1 MQRFNM
7 VIVLAIFLAS
17 ANPFSRSVSA
27 QDDLSADRVRESIK
41 RGVNYLKN
49 SQQDGRWPKYRLYTG
64 GTTALATLALLNAGV
79 PESDPVLQRS
89 IRVVLNL
96 PREKTYVVSLRVM
109 ALAMADPQGKKYKT
123 DIARDI
129 EWLLERQVPNGT
141 YQGGWGYDNTS
152 RKFGS
157 ADSSNSQFALL
168 ALHEGAMLGIEI
180 PKKHWED
187 AILYWK
193 NQSNQVRG
201 GFTYTTSNKTV
212 TGSMTCAG
220 ISSLIIANENLADT
234 SQYVMGDRIICCRST
249 EDSVLIA
256 KAIDWLA
263 RNFSVRGN
271 PVGRGIGN
279 SRTQLYYLYGMERA
293 GRLSGRRFF
302 GPHDWYRT
310 GALQLLR
317 QQAMNGSWK
326 GNGSGEEDP
335 NIATSL
341 ALLFLSK
348 GKRPVAIG
356 KLKFGIN
363 EDWNLHPK
371 GVHFLT
377 RVLETQWKTK
387 LNWQTIQSENAT
399 VQDLI
404 EAPVLF
410 LSGREQLDLGAKQK
424 QELKKFIESG
434 GFIFAESCQ
443 GDGCGDAEF
452 DQLFRKLMADLFPDS
467 KLEPLQRD
475 HPIWNSH
482 FPLLPRS
489 DWPILGL
496 QACCRTSVVYVPR
509 SLSCR
514 WQLNQPNLFKK
525 LPERAQDEVQY
536 ATEVGVNVVSY
547 ATGRELRDK
556 LDVPIVAND
565 SNPLMTDRI
574 LVLPKLSHS
583 GGSDDAPNA
592 WRNILSRASQL
603 GMQVDMQKKMI
614 QPLMD
619 ELADHPF
626 VFMHGRNSFRFSDKE
641 REELKQFLEVGGL
654 LFADSICSSPAF
666 SEAFRSEMKKMFPD
680 NPLTPIP
687 TDDPIWD
694 NQKYGGYA
702 LPRVTITKPD
712 RTVEGGFQ
720 RRKLPPQL
728 EGIMIDGHYA
738 VIFSPYDL
746 SCAMENTSVS
756 QCEGYTRE
764 DATRIAINVLLYAL
778 YRD

>member
-1 MQRFNM
+1 MRRIKQ
-7 VIVLAIFLAS
+7 VILWAIFCWAVSCL
-17 ANPFSRSVSA
+17 SRPVVS
-27 QDDLSADRVRESIK
+27 QDPLTAERVRESIK
-41 RGVNYLKN
+41 RGVNFLKN

-64 GTTALATLALLNAGV
+64 GSTALATLALLNAGV
-79 PESDPVLQRS
+79 PESDPVLQS
-89 IRVVLNL
+89 SMRVLLNL
-96 PREKTYVVSLRVM
+96 PREKTYTVSLRVM
-109 ALAMADPQGKKYKT
+109 ALATADPQGKRFKG
-123 DIARDI
+123 DIGRDI
-129 EWLLERQVPNGT
+129 QWLLERQVPSGP
-141 YQGGWGYDNTS
+141 YLGGWGYDNTS
-152 RKFGS
+152 SKFGS

-168 ALHEGAMLGIEI
+168 ALHEAARLGIDI
-180 PKKHWED
+180 PRKHWEN
-187 AILYWK
+187 AIAYWK
-193 NQSNQVRG
+193 KHSNPRG
-201 GFTYTTSNKTV
+201 GFIYTTSNSTV

-234 SQYVMGDRIICCRST
+234 SQYVMGDRIVCCRSS
-249 EDSVLIA
+249 EDSDLIN
-256 KAIDWLA
+256 KAIEWMA
-263 RNFSVRGN
+263 KNFSVKGN
-271 PVGRGIGN
+271 PVGRGFGN

-302 GPHDWYRT
+302 GPHDWYRA
-310 GALQLLR
+310 GAAQLLR

-363 EDWNLHPK
+363 DDWNLHPK

-377 RVLETQWKTK
+377 RALESQWKTK

-410 LSGREQLDLGAKQK
+410 LSGKEQLDLGARQK
-424 QELKKFIESG
+424 QELKKYVESG
-434 GFIFAESCQ
+434 GFIFAEAAQ

-452 DQLFRKLMADLFPDS
+452 DQLFRELMIELFPDS

-475 HPIWNSH
+475 HPIWNAH

-509 SLSCR
+509 SMTCR

-536 ATEVGVNVVSY
+536 ATEIGVNVVSY

-556 LDVPIVAND
+556 LDIPTVASDAN
-565 SNPLMTDRI
+565 SLTTDRI
-574 LVLPKLSHS
+574 LVLPKLSHG

-592 WRNILSRASQL
+592 WRNILNRASQI
-603 GMQVDMQKKMI
+603 GMQVDMQKKLI
-614 QPLMD
+614 QPTLE
-619 ELADHPF
+619 ELAEHPF
-626 VFMHGRNSFRFSDKE
+626 VFMHGRNRFRFSDQQ
-641 REELKQFLEVGGL
+641 RQELKDFLEVGGL

-666 SEAFRSEMKKMFPD
+666 NEAFRSEMAKMFPD

-687 TDDPIWD
+687 ADDPIWS
-694 NQKYGGYA
+694 NKKYGGYP
-702 LPRVTITKPD
+702 LPYVTITKPD
-712 RTVEGGFQ
+712 RAVEGGFQ
-720 RRKLPPQL
+720 RRKVPPQL
-728 EGIMIDGHYA
+728 EGIRVDGHYV

-746 SCAMENTSVS
+746 SCAMENTSLS

>member
-1 MQRFNM
+1 MHRFKM
-7 VIVLAIFLAS
+7 ALVLATLLMGL
-17 ANPFSRSVSA
+17 NQHDRTCQA
-27 QDDLSADRVRESIK
+27 QDDLTAEQVRESIK
-41 RGVNYLKN
+41 RGVNFLKN
-49 SQQDGRWPKYRLYTG
+49 SQQDGRWPRYRQYTG

-79 PESDPVLQRS
+79 PETDPALQKS
-89 IRVVLNL
+89 IRVLLSL
-96 PREKTYVVSLRVM
+96 PSQTTYVVSLRVM

-123 DIARDI
+123 DITRDVQ
-129 EWLLERQVPNGT
+129 WLLARQVPNGP
-141 YQGGWGYDNTS
+141 YQGGWGYNDLNQS
-152 RKFGS
+152 LGN
-157 ADSSNSQFALL
+157 ADSSNTQFALL
-168 ALHEGAMLGIEI
+168 ALHEGSMLGIDI
-180 PKKHWED
+180 PKRHWEE
-187 AILYWK
+187 AIQYWK
-193 NQSNQVRG
+193 NHSNDQQG
-201 GFTYTTSNKTV
+201 GFTYTLRNQTV

-234 SQYVMGDRIICCRST
+234 SQYLSGDQIICCRSS
-249 EDSVLIA
+249 EESELVNN
-256 KAIDWLA
+256 AIDWLA

-271 PVGRGIGN
+271 PIGRGRGN
-279 SRTQLYYLYGMERA
+279 SKTQFYYLYGMERA

-302 GPHDWYRT
+302 GPHDWYRA
-310 GALQLLR
+310 GVVQLIR
-317 QQAMNGSWK
+317 QQAMNGSWR

-356 KLKFGIN
+356 KLKFGIG

-377 RVLETQWKTK
+377 RELETQWKTK
-387 LNWQTIQSENAT
+387 LNWQTIKSENAT
-399 VQDLI
+399 VQDLL

-410 LSGREQLDLGAKQK
+410 LSGKEQLDLGARQK

-434 GFIFAESCQ
+434 GFIFAESSQ
-443 GDGCGDAEF
+443 GDGCGDAAF
-452 DQLFRKLMADLFPDS
+452 DQLFRELMADLFPDS
-467 KLEPLQRD
+467 KLEPLQQD

-514 WQLNQPNLFKK
+514 WQLNQANVFKK
-525 LPERAQDEVQY
+525 LPARAQDEVRY
-536 ATEVGVNVVSY
+536 ATQVGVNVVSY

-556 LDVPIVAND
+556 LDVPVVATD
-565 SNPLMTDRI
+565 SNPELTDRV
-574 LVLPKLSHS
+574 LVLPKLSHA

-592 WRNILSRASQL
+592 WRNILNRVNQI
-603 GMQVDMQKKMI
+603 GMPVDTQKKMI
-614 QPLMD
+614 RPVME

-626 VFMHGRNSFRFSDKE
+626 VFMHGRSRFRFSEKE
-641 REELKQFLEVGGL
+641 REQLKEFLEVGGL
-654 LFADSICSSPAF
+654 LFADAICSSASF
-666 SEAFRSEMKKMFPD
+666 TEAFRSEMQKMFPD

-687 TDDPIWD
+687 RDHPIWSD
-694 NQKYGGYA
+694 QKFGGYS
-702 LPRVTITKPD
+702 LPSVTITKPD
-712 RTVEGGFQ
+712 RTANGGFQ
-720 RRKLPPQL
+720 RRKTPPRL
-728 EGIMIDGHYA
+728 EGILIDGHYA
-738 VIFSPYDL
+738 VIFSPFDL
-746 SCAMENTSVS
+746 SCAMENSSVS

>member
-1 MQRFNM
+1 MLRFIM
-7 VIVLAIFLAS
+7 VVGLGVALAGVL
-17 ANPFSRSVSA
+17 PFARALSA
-27 QDDLSADRVRESIK
+27 QDDLSAEKVRDSIE

-49 SQQDGRWPKYRLYTG
+49 SQRDGRWPNYRQYNG

-79 PESDPVLQRS
+79 PEADPVLRQS
-89 IRVVLNL
+89 LRVILNL
-96 PREKTYVVSLRVM
+96 PQEKTYVVALRVM
-109 ALAMADPQGKKYKT
+109 ALAAADPQGKKYKT
-123 DIARDI
+123 DITRDI
-129 EWLLERQVPNGT
+129 NWLLERQVPSGT
-141 YQGGWGYDNTS
+141 RQGGWGYDRLN
-152 RKFGS
+152 RQFGS
-157 ADSSNSQFALL
+157 ADSSNTQFALL
-168 ALHEGAMLGIEI
+168 ALHEASMLGIEI
-180 PKKHWED
+180 PRKHWLD
-187 AILYWK
+187 SIRYWK
-193 NQSNQVRG
+193 DHSNEFKG

-220 ISSLIIANENLADT
+220 ISSLIIATENLADT
-234 SQYVMGDRIICCRST
+234 EQYLIGDRISCCRSS
-249 EDSVLIA
+249 EDLDLIN

-263 RNFSVRGN
+263 RNFTARGN
-271 PVGRGIGN
+271 PVGRGAAN
-279 SRTQLYYLYGMERA
+279 SKTQLYYLYGMERA

-302 GPHDWYRT
+302 GPHDWYRD

-326 GNGSGEEDP
+326 GNGSGEEDS

-356 KLKFGIN
+356 KLKFGVGD
-363 EDWNLHPK
+363 DWNLHPK

-377 RVLETQWKTK
+377 RVLEAQWKTK
-387 LNWQTIQSENAT
+387 LNWQTIQSENAS
-399 VQDLI
+399 VQDLL

-410 LSGREQLDLGAKQK
+410 ISGREQLDLGARQK

-434 GFIFAESCQ
+434 GFIFAESSQ

-452 DQLFRKLMADLFPDS
+452 DRLFRELMAELFPDS
-467 KLEPLQRD
+467 QLEALQRD
-475 HPIWNSH
+475 HPIWNAH
-482 FPLLPRS
+482 YPLLPRS

-509 SLSCR
+509 SLTCR

-525 LPERAQDEVQY
+525 LPKRAQDEVQY

-556 LDVPIVAND
+556 LDVPVVVGE
-565 SNPLMTDRI
+565 SNSLMSDRI
-574 LVLPKLSHS
+574 LVLPKLTHG

-592 WRNILSRASQL
+592 WRNILNRASQI
-603 GMQVDMQKKMI
+603 GMQVDMQKKTI
-614 QPLMD
+614 QPTMD

-626 VFMHGRNSFRFSDKE
+626 VFMHGRNSFRFTEKQ
-641 REELKQFLEVGGL
+641 REELKQFLGVGGT
-654 LFADSICSSPAF
+654 LFVDSICSSPAF
-666 SEAFRSEMKKMFPD
+666 TEAFRREMKAMFPD

-687 TDDPIWD
+687 ADHPIWD
-694 NQKYGGYA
+694 NQKYGGYP
-702 LPRVTITKPD
+702 LSRVTITKPD
-712 RTVEGGFQ
+712 RAVEGGFQ
-720 RRKLPPQL
+720 RRVVSPQL
-728 EGIMIDGHYA
+728 EGIQIDGHYA

-746 SCAMENTSVS
+746 SCAMENTSLS

-764 DATRIAINVLLYAL
+764 DASRIAINVLLYAL

>member
-1 MQRFNM
+1 MLRFIM
-7 VIVLAIFLAS
+7 VVGLGMVLAGVF
-17 ANPFSRSVSA
+17 PFTRAVLA
-27 QDDLSADRVRESIK
+27 QDDLSAEKVRESIE

-49 SQQDGRWPKYRLYTG
+49 SQRDGRWPKYRQYTG

-79 PESDPVLQRS
+79 PEADPVLRQS
-89 IRVVLNL
+89 LRVILNL
-96 PREKTYVVSLRVM
+96 PQNKTYVVALRVM
-109 ALAMADPQGKKYKT
+109 ALAAADPQGKKYKT

-129 EWLLERQVPNGT
+129 DWLLERQVPSGAR
-141 YQGGWGYDNTS
+141 QGGWGYDSLN
-152 RKFGS
+152 RQFGS
-157 ADSSNSQFALL
+157 ADSSNTQFALL
-168 ALHEGAMLGIEI
+168 ALHEASMLGIEI
-180 PKKHWED
+180 PRKHWLD
-187 AILYWK
+187 SIRYWK
-193 NQSNQVRG
+193 NHSNEFKG
-201 GFTYTTSNKTV
+201 GFTYTTSNGTV

-220 ISSLIIANENLADT
+220 ISSLIIATENLADT
-234 SQYVMGDRIICCRST
+234 EQYLIGDQISCCRSS
-249 EDSVLIA
+249 EDSDLIN

-263 RNFSVRGN
+263 RNFTVRGN
-271 PVGRGIGN
+271 PVGRGAGN
-279 SRTQLYYLYGMERA
+279 SKTQLYYLYGMERA

-302 GPHDWYRT
+302 GPHDWYRA

-326 GNGSGEEDP
+326 GNGSGEEDS

-356 KLKFGIN
+356 KLKFGVG

-377 RVLETQWKTK
+377 RALEAQWKTK
-387 LNWQTIQSENAT
+387 LNWQTIQSENAS
-399 VQDLI
+399 VQDLL

-410 LSGREQLDLGAKQK
+410 LSGREQLDLGARQK

-434 GFIFAESCQ
+434 GFIFAESSQ

-452 DQLFRKLMADLFPDS
+452 DRLFRELMAELFPDS
-467 KLEPLQRD
+467 QLEALQRD
-475 HPIWNSH
+475 HPIWNAH
-482 FPLLPRS
+482 YPLLPRS

-509 SLSCR
+509 SLTCR
-514 WQLNQPNLFKK
+514 WQLNQPSLFKK
-525 LPERAQDEVQY
+525 LPKRAQDEVQY

-556 LDVPIVAND
+556 LDVPVVVGE
-565 SNPLMTDRI
+565 SNSLMSDRI
-574 LVLPKLSHS
+574 LVLPKLTHG

-592 WRNILSRASQL
+592 WRNILNRASQI
-603 GMQVDMQKKMI
+603 GMQVDMQKKTI
-614 QPLMD
+614 QATME

-626 VFMHGRNSFRFSDKE
+626 VFMHGRNSFRFTEKQ
-641 REELKQFLEVGGL
+641 REELKQFLGVGGT
-654 LFADSICSSPAF
+654 LFVDSICSSPAF
-666 SEAFRSEMKKMFPD
+666 TEAFRREMKAMFPD

-687 TDDPIWD
+687 ADHPIWD
-694 NQKYGGYA
+694 NQKYGGYP

-712 RTVEGGFQ
+712 RAVEGGFQ
-720 RRKLPPQL
+720 RRVVSPQL
-728 EGIMIDGHYA
+728 EGIQIDGHYA

-746 SCAMENTSVS
+746 SCAMENTSLS

-764 DATRIAINVLLYAL
+764 DASRIAINVLLYAL